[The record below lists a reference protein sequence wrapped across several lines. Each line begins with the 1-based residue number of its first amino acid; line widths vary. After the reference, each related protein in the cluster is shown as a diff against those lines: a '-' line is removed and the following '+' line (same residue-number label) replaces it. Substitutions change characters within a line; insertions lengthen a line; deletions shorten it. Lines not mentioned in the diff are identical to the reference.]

1 MAKPGSPSET
11 YERNTWPELERLAR
25 DLPEAGVHFQD
36 TVIYRR
42 AKDAGTDIANW
53 FAELMREDAWFKDVV
68 PNVGLHYLFPFP
80 SHPTNHMN
88 ITQRDTHEFVVPRPT

>member
-68 PNVGLHYLFPFP
+68 PNVGLYFPRALLP
-80 SHPTNHMN
+80 NYDSRT
-88 ITQRDTHEFVVPRPT
+88 RHEILMTI